1 MRRADRL
8 FQIVHVLRSARLL
21 TAQQLADRLGVSVRT
36 VYRDV
41 EDLRSGGGRIEGEA
55 GVGYRLARDHELPPL
70 VFDAE
75 EIEALVIGVRLATRV
90 GDRSLALAARRAL
103 DKVEV
108 VLPPDLRARLQ
119 ATAVFAPS
127 VHSEGISA
135 FGALP
140 EEDSAGSTL
149 RFALRERRRL
159 YVSYADAAGV
169 VSARVLWPL
178 GLFWWGDVWSLG
190 AWCELREAFR
200 VFRVDRVREA
210 RALEEGFP
218 DRPDRDLSA
227 LLAVKRAEGMR
238 SLTPAPTPPGPI
250 LAGGAL
256 P

>member
-8 FQIVHVLRSARLL
+8 FQIVHVLRAARLL

-41 EDLRSGGGRIEGEA
+41 EDLRSGGVRIEGEA

-90 GDRSLALAARRAL
+90 GDRALALAARRAL
-103 DKVEV
+103 DKVEAA
-108 VLPPDLRARLQ
+108 LPADLRARLQ

-127 VHSEGISA
+127 MDGEGIAA
-135 FGALP
+135 FGRLP
-140 EEDSAGSTL
+140 EEDTAGSTL

-159 YVSYADAAGV
+159 HISYVDGAGV
-169 VSARVLWPL
+169 VSERVLWPL

-190 AWCELREAFR
+190 AWCELRQAFR
-200 VFRVDRVREA
+200 VFRVDRVQRA
-210 RALEEGFP
+210 RALDEAFP
-218 DRPDRDLSA
+218 DRPDRDLTA
-227 LLAVKRAEGMR
+227 LLEVKRMEGMR
-238 SLTPAPTPPGPI
+238 R
-250 LAGGAL
+250 GA
-256 P
+256 